1 MLGIG
6 ELVLLILVFLFAG
19 GAISR
24 LARWA
29 FLRRASGAKQVL
41 WVLADWIKPGTHITA
56 MGSDTPTKQ
65 ELDSSILAKADLV
78 VADSISQ
85 CVERGEISHALKDGK
100 LAKNDI
106 VELGHVLNGQNPG
119 RTSSEQLTVA
129 DLTGVAVQD
138 IQIATA
144 VYESYLEKQS

>member
-1 MLGIG
+1 MEKYKSDMEDLGFDVTLAQSPQYLA
-6 ELVLLILVFLFAG
+6 EKCNLI
-19 GAISR
+19 ITTT
-24 LARWA
+24 
-29 FLRRASGAKQVL
+29 AST
-41 WVLADWIKPGTHITA
+41 KPILKTEDIQPETHITA